1 MNNNQFKFLP
11 SVSKVLLEVKH
22 LTHIDRRVLTIWIN
36 RELAKYR
43 LKAKKSALEI
53 DRRHIIQR
61 IVLTVLKK
69 SKGNLKS
76 VINGTGIV
84 LHTGLGRAP
93 IHRRIIRNASK
104 TLEGYSN
111 LEFHLDTGKRGN
123 RQSHLE
129 DYFKGLTGAQSSLV
143 VNNNA
148 AAVLLGINTFADKKE
163 VIVSRGQEVEIGG
176 SFRISNIIEKSGGIL
191 KEVGSTNRT
200 HRKDVENAINSNTGL
215 LLWVHT
221 SNYKIQGFTKDL
233 SLETLVDI
241 GRKKRLPVMA
251 DLGSGALEQVSDLG
265 LPEEYTIREIV
276 KVNPQVITFSGD
288 KLLGGPQSG
297 IILSSSRMIR
307 KCIHNPIYRTV
318 RCDKFTLSLLEETL
332 KYSKGIKQSNQNL
345 SLSLLATPRKHLLK
359 RIKRIIES
367 IPKKIVKSYGI
378 SSVETEVEAGSG
390 SLPVKTIPSAGL
402 VFYSK
407 KKKPSKLAK
416 QFRMCDP
423 PVIGY
428 IHGNKFFL
436 DFKSVLPRQDKI
448 VTSIVQEILL

>member
-1 MNNNQFKFLP
+1 MNDQLKILP
-11 SVSKVLLEVKH
+11 SVSEVLLEIKN
-22 LTHIDRRVLTIWIN
+22 LTDINNSVLTVWIKQELSKFRIKAKN
-36 RELAKYR
+36 CELAFNR
-43 LKAKKSALEI
+43 KK
-53 DRRHIIQR
+53 IISQ
-61 IVLTVLKK
+61 IVLMVLKK
-69 SKGNLKS
+69 SEGSLRP

-93 IHRRIIRNASK
+93 LHQRVIRNATK

-111 LEFHLDTGKRGN
+111 LEFNLDTGKRGN
-123 RQSHLE
+123 RQSHLN
-129 DYFKGLTGAQSSLV
+129 DYFKGLTGTQSSLV

-148 AAVLLGINTFADKKE
+148 AAVLLGINTLANKKE

-176 SFRISNIIEKSGGIL
+176 SFRIPNIIEKSGGIL

-221 SNYKIQGFTKDL
+221 SNYKIQGFTKDI

-251 DLGSGALEQVSDLG
+251 DLGSGALDKVSDLG
-265 LPEEYTIREIV
+265 LPKEYTVREVV
-276 KVNPQVITFSGD
+276 KLNPHIITFSGD

-297 IILSSSRMIR
+297 IILGSKNLMQR
-307 KCIHNPIYRTV
+307 CIQNPIYRTI

-332 KYSKGIKQSNQNL
+332 KYNKGANQANQNL
-345 SLSLLATPRKHLLK
+345 TLSLLATPRKNLLK
-359 RIKRIIES
+359 RVKRIIETL
-367 IPKKIVKSYGI
+367 PQKVVKLYGI

-390 SLPVKTIPSAGL
+390 SLPVKNIPSAGM

-407 KKKPSKLAK
+407 KHKPSELAK
-416 QFRMCDP
+416 IFRMCDP
-423 PVIGY
+423 SVIGY

-436 DFKSVLPRQDKI
+436 DFKSILPRQDKI
-448 VTSIVQEILL
+448 ITSIIQEFIS

>member
-1 MNNNQFKFLP
+1 MNDQLKILP
-11 SVSKVLLEVKH
+11 SVSKVLHEVKH
-22 LTHIDRRVLTIWIN
+22 LTDINKRVLTVWIKQ
-36 RELAKYR
+36 ELSKLR
-43 LKAKKSALEI
+43 IKAKNSKLEF
-53 DRRHIIQR
+53 DRKKIIHQ
-61 IVLTVLKK
+61 IVLMVIKK
-69 SKGNLKS
+69 SEGSLKP

-93 IHRRIIRNASK
+93 LHQRVIRNATR

-111 LEFHLDTGKRGN
+111 LEFNLDTGKRGN
-123 RQSHLE
+123 RQSHLN
-129 DYFKGLTGAQSSLV
+129 DYFKGLTGTHSSLV

-148 AAVLLGINTFADKKE
+148 AAVLLGINTLANKKE

-176 SFRISNIIEKSGGIL
+176 SFRIPDIIEKSGGIL

-200 HRKDVENAINSNTGL
+200 HRKDIENAINSNTGL

-221 SNYKIQGFTKDL
+221 SNYKIQGFTKDI

-241 GRKKRLPVMA
+241 GRQKRLPVMA
-251 DLGSGALEQVSDLG
+251 DLGSGALDQVSDLG
-265 LPEEYTIREIV
+265 LPKEYPVREVV
-276 KVNPQVITFSGD
+276 KLNPQIITFSGD

-297 IILSSSRMIR
+297 IILGSTNLMQ
-307 KCIHNPIYRTV
+307 KCIQNPIYRTI

-332 KYSKGIKQSNQNL
+332 KYNKDTNQANQNL
-345 SLSLLATPRKHLLK
+345 TLSLLATPRKNLLK
-359 RIKRIIES
+359 RVKRVIEAL
-367 IPKKIVKSYGI
+367 PQKVVRLYGI

-390 SLPVKTIPSAGL
+390 SLPVKTIPSAGM

-407 KKKPSKLAK
+407 KYKPSELAK
-416 QFRMCDP
+416 IFRMCDP
-423 PVIGY
+423 SIIGY

-448 VTSIVQEILL
+448 ITSIIQKFIS